1 MIASIRRAGDG
12 HHGRW
17 RGLLAGVVLGCSGLI
32 TFAAESAASSDSEEQ
47 GSAVLSAAG
56 KRQLRVHDPST
67 IVKEGD
73 VYWLFS
79 TGRGV
84 SAFRSLDL
92 IEWERGPSVFP
103 VLPDWITEVAA
114 SQRGHFWAPD
124 VIRQNDRYWLYYSV
138 SAFGK
143 NTSAIALATSPTLN
157 PDDGQFGWKDEGIVV
172 RSEEQD
178 NFNAIDPAV
187 TRDEEGR
194 LWMSFGSFWSG
205 IKLIE
210 LDPATGHRIAPDA
223 PMHAL
228 ARKKEIEA
236 PAIYRHEGYY
246 YLFVNWGIC
255 CRGVNSTYNV
265 RVGRSQKITGPYV
278 DRDGVDLREG
288 GGTLFLESEGPFFG
302 PGHVGIFE
310 EEGHHWVSVHFYDGT
325 NRGQPTLAL
334 RPIRWEDDGWPVA
347 GKFGP

>member
-1 MIASIRRAGDG
+1 MKQVLASVILGC
-12 HHGRW
+12 
-17 RGLLAGVVLGCSGLI
+17 AGVI
-32 TFAAESAASSDSEEQ
+32 AFAAEPASSDSEEK
-47 GSAVLSAAG
+47 AFAILSAAG

-67 IVKEGD
+67 IVKEGK

-84 SAFRSLDL
+84 NAFRSLDL
-92 IEWERGPSVFP
+92 IEWERGPAVFQ

-143 NTSAIALATSPTLN
+143 NTSAIALATTPTLN
-157 PDDGQFGWKDEGIVV
+157 PNDATFGWKDEGIVIQ
-172 RSEEQD
+172 SEAKD
-178 NFNAIDPAV
+178 DFNAIDPAV
-187 TRDEEGR
+187 IRDAAGR
-194 LWMSFGSFWSG
+194 LWISFGSFWSG

-210 LDPATGHRIAPDA
+210 LDPVTGHRMAPDA
-223 PMHAL
+223 PIHTL
-228 ARKKEIEA
+228 AYKKEIEA
-236 PAIYRHEGYY
+236 PALHYHEGHY

-255 CRGVNSTYNV
+255 CRGVNSTYNI
-265 RVGRSQKITGPYV
+265 RVGRSRDITGPYV

-288 GGTLFLESEGPFFG
+288 GGSLFLESVGPFIG

-310 EEGHHWVSVHFYDGT
+310 EAGQYWLSLHFYDGT
-325 NRGQPTLAL
+325 NQGQPTLAL
-334 RPIRWEDDGWPVA
+334 RPVRWDDDGWPVA
-347 GKFGP
+347 EPAEP